1 MRVARK
7 ASHEGAAGLQLTDT
21 TPGAMKRYLER
32 LRATLPRQRL
42 ARALELSDRVR
53 TATMSDVRRQ
63 HPNASELEL
72 AIAFVR
78 RVYGDAIADRFAAHH
93 R

>member
-1 MRVARK
+1 MT
-7 ASHEGAAGLQLTDT
+7 HDGATSLQLSDT

-32 LRATLPRQRL
+32 IRSTPPRQRL
-42 ARALELSDRVR
+42 ERALRLSERARA
-53 TATMSDVRRQ
+53 ATMSDVRRQ

-72 AIAFVR
+72 AIAFIR
-78 RVYGDAIADRFAAHH
+78 RVYGDAIADRFAKHH

>member
-1 MRVARK
+1 M
-7 ASHEGAAGLQLTDT
+7 ELTDT
-21 TPGAMKRYLER
+21 TPRAMKRYLDR
-32 LRATLPRQRL
+32 LRATPPRQRL
-42 ARALELSDRVR
+42 ERALRLSERARA
-53 TATMSDVRRQ
+53 ATMSDVRRQ

-78 RVYGDAIADRFAAHH
+78 RVYGDAIADRFTAHH